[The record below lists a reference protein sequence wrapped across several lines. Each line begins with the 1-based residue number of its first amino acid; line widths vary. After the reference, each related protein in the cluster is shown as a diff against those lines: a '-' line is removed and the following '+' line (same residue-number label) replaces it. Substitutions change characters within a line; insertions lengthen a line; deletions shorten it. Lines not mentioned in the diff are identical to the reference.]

1 MSLIASLALIMAL
14 AAGQP
19 TQEPGELPDFGGKYA
34 ELTPRQKA
42 LIDDLVRRYNEF
54 TGDALEPSEDY
65 DGSRLSERTTYE
77 AVTHALARSTLT
89 DQNGDPLGSPLDL
102 IDHLEAIEG
111 KVEGGRSDQQF
122 RLYVRLVPDAVET
135 LTRSREFF
143 RDDDNVRYHRG
154 YPLSFRQ
161 NEQRVPSI
169 QFSITFDG
177 ARADIDVDYRSAKF
191 PAALVNG
198 HLTAANSDIRAG
210 NNIITHQSRW
220 EGFVD
225 WWRGLFGLG
234 GLVDMEDAY
243 ELERQ
248 PDYEVP
254 DTPRRGNERIDV
266 AVHDFLQAWFVE
278 KNSLVAASYVSRRA
292 DECIA
297 LEEGGDLE
305 AFDYGLTRYVLIRS
319 MEEDSLELGRVE
331 RLEDILT
338 GVRLDRPG
346 IRVVGHEHH
355 AQFVL
360 YGVTNEAAARFDCA
374 SRMKVGSLPEPRR
387 VRRDAPL
394 EDFDYFASTFHV
406 ELPKRGGYTLGLL
419 WFEEKGFWR
428 IVSYVVEPHGRAD
441 GETTLDIRPTH
452 ELAEVPRVAGDPE
465 FIQAVDAFVE
475 AWLVE
480 KNIDEAM
487 NYIAP
492 SFLPCINLDLDAGE
506 TPLDSPAEQ
515 KERIRRGLEQTAEHL
530 GAVSRLEQVI
540 AGVDLWDPELREIIH
555 EREDAYSLFSFSDRK
570 GEAARCERRIDRK
583 GTAETSET
591 ETPPSYGRFFGSSF
605 SIQTVAGETVALL
618 LGWTRQGDD
627 WSIYTYRV
635 VSP

>member
-19 TQEPGELPDFGGKYA
+19 TQEPGEVPDFAGKYA

-65 DGSRLSERTTYE
+65 DRARLSERTTYE
-77 AVTHALARSTLT
+77 AVTHALAKSTLT

-102 IDHLEAIEG
+102 IDHLEAIQG

-135 LTRSREFF
+135 LERSREFF
-143 RDDDNVRYHRG
+143 RDKDNVRYHRG

-161 NEQRVPSI
+161 NEKRVPSI
-169 QFSITFDG
+169 QFSITWDG

-198 HLTAANSDIRAG
+198 HLTAANSDVRADD
-210 NNIITHQSRW
+210 NIVTHQSRW
-220 EGFVD
+220 EGFVG
-225 WWRGLFGLG
+225 WWRDLFGLG
-234 GLVDMEDAY
+234 GILDMEDAY

-278 KNSLVAASYVSRRA
+278 QNSLVAASYVSRRA

-297 LEEGGDLE
+297 LEEGGDVE
-305 AFDYGLTRYVLIRS
+305 AFDYGLARYVLIRS

-331 RLEDILT
+331 RLENILT

-346 IRVVGHEHH
+346 IKVVGHPHH

-360 YGVTNEAAARFDCA
+360 YGATKDAAAQFECA
-374 SRMKVGSLPEPRR
+374 NRMKIGPMPEPRR

-394 EDFDYFASTFHV
+394 EDFDYFVSAFLV
-406 ELPKRGGYTLGLL
+406 ELPERGGYTLGLL
-419 WFEEKGFWR
+419 WFKEKGFWR
-428 IVSYVVEPHGRAD
+428 IISYVVEPHGKA
-441 GETTLDIRPTH
+441 EEEPTLDIRPTD
-452 ELAEVPRVAGDPE
+452 EPSEMLRVAGDPE
-465 FIQAVDAFVE
+465 LIEAVNAFVE

-480 KNIDEAM
+480 KSIDRAM
-487 NYIAP
+487 DYIAP
-492 SFLPCINLDLDAGE
+492 SALPCINLALGADEAPIE
-506 TPLDSPAEQ
+506 SPAEQ
-515 KERIRRGLEQTAEHL
+515 KERFRSGLEQTAEHL
-530 GAVSRLEQVI
+530 GTVSRLEDVI
-540 AGVDLWDPELREIIH
+540 AGVDLWVPDVREVIH
-555 EREDAYSLFSFSDRK
+555 ELEDAYSLFSIPDSR
-570 GEAARCERRIDRK
+570 GEAARCERPVDR
-583 GTAETSET
+583 AATSPASE
-591 ETPPSYGRFFGSSF
+591 PQAPASYGRFFASAF
-605 SIQTVAGETVALL
+605 NIQTVAGETATLL
-618 LGWTRQGDD
+618 LGWTRQEED
-627 WSIYTYRV
+627 WRIYSIRV
-635 VSP
+635 LMP